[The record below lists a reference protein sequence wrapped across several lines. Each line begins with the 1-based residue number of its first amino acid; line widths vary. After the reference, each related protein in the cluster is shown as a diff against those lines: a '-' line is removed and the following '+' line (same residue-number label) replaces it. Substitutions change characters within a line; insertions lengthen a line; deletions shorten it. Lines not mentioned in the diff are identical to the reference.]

1 MKDILEALRG
11 DSDIGESMAAQAG
24 RVAAFEERY
33 DAVLELLTNKSLPR
47 YERSYRMQ
55 RAFTE
60 AENPSDF
67 PILMGT
73 VIDRQLLA
81 KYQAATPDWRSYVK
95 VGTQRDFRPQNL
107 IGIYSLQGQLQQ
119 VALRGPYQ
127 ADEVLGEGKVQI
139 QIQKYGAIFPFG
151 WETMVNDDLGAFSDI
166 AERLALRALRTEYLQ
181 ATSLFVSAAGP
192 HASLFGAPIAHPI
205 DGKNVTNSF
214 TGASA
219 TFNITNLGQAASIMR
234 RFVDADGEPV
244 IFDGF
249 DLVVPP
255 ALEIAMLQALNPAN
269 IIQSGGDSTAGA
281 KAIIRSS
288 SNTVPQ
294 LNITGHVNPY
304 LPIIDKSGNADKT
317 WYLFGRM
324 GMQYA
329 VRLNFLAGHESPEVV
344 MKSPNKVTL
353 GGGLSNPT
361 DGDFESDSMQWRVR
375 HILGGTQVD
384 PRYAIANVGA

>member
-1 MKDILEALRG
+1 MKDILEVMKGEGLE
-11 DSDIGESMAAQAG
+11 DSLSEQAG
-24 RVAAFEERY
+24 RVEAFEERY
-33 DAVLELLTNKSLPR
+33 DAMLELLGNKKIASYKRR
-47 YERSYRMQ
+47 YMLESAMRES
-55 RAFTE
+55 
-60 AENPSDF
+60 ENPSDF

-81 KYQAATPDWRSYVK
+81 KYTAAAPDWRTYIK

-107 IGIYSLQGQLQQ
+107 IGIYGLQGQLQP

-139 QIQKYGAIFPFG
+139 KVTKYGAIFPFG
-151 WETMVNDDLGAFSDI
+151 WETMINDDLGAFSDI

-181 ATSLFVSAAGP
+181 ATSLFVAATGP
-192 HASLFGAPIAHPI
+192 HTGLYGSPITHPI
-205 DGKNVTNSF
+205 DSKSVTNKD
-214 TGASA
+214 TL
-219 TFNITNLGQAASIMR
+219 TFSIDNLGKAASTMR

-244 IFDGF
+244 IFEGF

-255 ALEIAMLQALNPAN
+255 ALEIPMLQALNPAN
-269 IIQSGGDSTAGA
+269 IIQSGGDTTAA
-281 KAIIRSS
+281 TKPQIRSS

-304 LPIIDKSGNADKT
+304 LPIIDTSGNADKT

-324 GMQYA
+324 GLNYA
-329 VRLNFLAGHESPEVV
+329 ARMNFLAGHETPEVV
-344 MKSPNKVTL
+344 MKSPNKVSL
-353 GGGLSNPT
+353 GGGLNPAM
-361 DGDFESDSMQWRVR
+361 DGDFETDSLQWRVR

-384 PRYAIANVGA
+384 PRYATAHVGS